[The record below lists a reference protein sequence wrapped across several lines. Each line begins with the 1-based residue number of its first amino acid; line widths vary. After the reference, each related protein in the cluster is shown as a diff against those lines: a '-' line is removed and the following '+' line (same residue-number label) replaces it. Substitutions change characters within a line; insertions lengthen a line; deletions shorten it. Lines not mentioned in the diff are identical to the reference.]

1 MRQSRSDVRQGDAA
15 DRALDHPDIVH
26 VYDIATDADTTFI
39 AMEHVPGK
47 TLGELCRPLA
57 QPAAANRVCWP
68 GSCRSSSGSLLN
80 HQMNEDFLD
89 PLRAFIDAAARFLV
103 VGAYA
108 LAHHGRPRM
117 FLAWNGC
124 SALHCRLDRAKTGG
138 VLGQAQVV
146 GSLVPDKRVSQS
158 DLDERLPSDAEPPG
172 LLINLTQQVDWE
184 VHVHPLDRAA
194 GSDGLG
200 QIHVRRQIPAGV
212 VHGVQFGGRECSSL
226 GGTLLLLHRVLASR
240 R

>member
-108 LAHHGRPRM
+108 LAHHGRPRG
-117 FLAWNGC
+117 LEW
-124 SALHCRLDRAKTGG
+124 L
-138 VLGQAQVV
+138 LGAPLSTRPRQDWWRV
-146 GSLVPDKRVSQS
+146 GSG
-158 DLDERLPSDAEPPG
+158 AGCG
-172 LLINLTQQVDWE
+172 LT
-184 VHVHPLDRAA
+184 
-194 GSDGLG
+194 GS
-200 QIHVRRQIPAGV
+200 
-212 VHGVQFGGRECSSL
+212 
-226 GGTLLLLHRVLASR
+226 
-240 R
+240 